1 MLNRDRRSTIESAYD
16 AAAQRAGWLLLAT
29 AAATAVAVFGR
40 LAAGADLP
48 ALAESLA
55 AVGRRRGWYGIGG
68 AARLLS
74 GITLFAGAWFL
85 WHTRLMHRRLGTL
98 LASVF
103 LAASGLFTAV
113 SGAVCR
119 GTGAGGAGTRRP
131 RRPLHATAAPPPWWR
146 SCAGSAA
153 RSGSRWPVWP
163 LLATALRQW
172 RVGGRL
178 RRLAPASALVGAAMP
193 FIWVDAVTLLHR
205 LSGPLFMVWLALIG
219 FMLASGR
226 VQRRM
231 AGAAARRTRL
241 ARARRTG

>member
-1 MLNRDRRSTIESAYD
+1 MLNLDRRSTIESAYD

-85 WHTRLMHRRLGTL
+85 WHTRFMRRRLGTL
-98 LASVF
+98 LVSVL

-113 SGAVCR
+113 SGACALALAQIAPEPSAAAAAARV
-119 GTGAGGAGTRRP
+119 GGGAA
-131 RRPLHATAAPPPWWR
+131 LVAELR
-146 SCAGSAA
+146 SISGKIGFTLAGLA
-153 RSGSRWPVWP
+153 